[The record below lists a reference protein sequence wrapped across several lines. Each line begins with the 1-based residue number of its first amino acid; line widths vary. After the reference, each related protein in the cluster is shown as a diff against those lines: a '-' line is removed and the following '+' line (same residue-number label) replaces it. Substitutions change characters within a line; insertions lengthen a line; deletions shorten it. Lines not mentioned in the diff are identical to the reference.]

1 MSSGA
6 VLTVVAVVL
15 AVVIALLFRLV
26 SVLDSAELSMRRL
39 AADVRATRKA
49 VDEAGDLA
57 AAVERDAGRSRA
69 ALLRLEAITG
79 HGRRGAK
86 PHATEEP
93 GARGTGGVPPT
104 SAAGAAHD
112 SRAGAAEPPS

>member
-15 AVVIALLFRLV
+15 ASVIALLFRLV

-49 VDEAGDLA
+49 MVEAEDLA
-57 AAVERDAGRSRA
+57 AAVERDAGLSQEALERLA
-69 ALLRLEAITG
+69 ALNRET
-79 HGRRGAK
+79 RR
-86 PHATEEP
+86 
-93 GARGTGGVPPT
+93 
-104 SAAGAAHD
+104 
-112 SRAGAAEPPS
+112 

>member
-49 VDEAGDLA
+49 LVEAGDLA
-57 AAVERDAGRSRA
+57 AAVERDAGLSQEALERLA
-69 ALLRLEAITG
+69 AL
-79 HGRRGAK
+79 RRE
-86 PHATEEP
+86 T
-93 GARGTGGVPPT
+93 R
-104 SAAGAAHD
+104 
-112 SRAGAAEPPS
+112 R